1 MVIETDIA
9 NDVMSVRV
17 VTDIMGLGENSL
29 EGLTNIVQAYTAGI
43 TEAVNKY
50 MGAHPSNYVHGCS
63 VCSKGPAVLVKNVS
77 MLNHHLRLQVFTT
90 RRDGKPPRLCKQHYT
105 SLLYAPLWYQLQE
118 TTGRLVSAIQ
128 AAKKGKK

>member
-17 VTDIMGLGENSL
+17 VTDVMGLGENSL

-77 MLNHHLRLQVFTT
+77 MLNHHLRMQVFTT
-90 RRDGKPPRLCKQHYT
+90 RRDGKPPRLCRQHYI
-105 SLLYAPLWYQLQE
+105 SLLYAPLWYQMQK
-118 TTGRLVSAIQ
+118 TSARLVQAIQ
-128 AAKKGKK
+128 AAKKEKK